1 MTCRTGSATWAATAP
16 SGYRA
21 IAPSPP
27 SAGTVADDQ
36 DLHLEVAVKQ
46 DSDPIR
52 GTLDDGAGTTIE
64 FTGWLELMSAF
75 DTARARTPDTAPK
88 TDPATDRQ

>member
-1 MTCRTGSATWAATAP
+1 
-16 SGYRA
+16 
-21 IAPSPP
+21 
-27 SAGTVADDQ
+27 VADDQ

-52 GTLDDGAGTTIE
+52 GTLDDGVGTTIE